1 MRTAAKRGGRMMKNE
16 YFNVTLALVFI
27 TLLCL
32 LVSLASST
40 GLILVV
46 AFGGSAIISVLLGIM
61 EGD

>member
-1 MRTAAKRGGRMMKNE
+1 MKNE
-16 YFNVTLALVFI
+16 YFNVALALFFI

>member
-1 MRTAAKRGGRMMKNE
+1 MRSTAERGGRVMKNE

>member
-1 MRTAAKRGGRMMKNE
+1 MKNE

-32 LVSLASST
+32 LVLLASST